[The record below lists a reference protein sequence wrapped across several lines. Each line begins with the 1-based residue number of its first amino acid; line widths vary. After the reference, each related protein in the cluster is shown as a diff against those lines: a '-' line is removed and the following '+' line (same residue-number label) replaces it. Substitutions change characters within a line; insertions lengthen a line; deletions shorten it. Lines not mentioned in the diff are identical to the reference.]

1 MTVALCGFVAS
12 FKTKGNLTKHM
23 KSKAHYKK
31 CMELGIIPVP
41 TVVDDSYIDEE
52 CLTRQVSSVADSTS
66 RGNIS
71 HILHASHSS
80 SVEY

>member
-1 MTVALCGFVAS
+1 MWIMASVLCDFIAS

-31 CMELGIIPVP
+31 CMELGIVPVP

-52 CLTRQVSSVADSTS
+52 CLMRQVSSSDVP
-66 RGNIS
+66 
-71 HILHASHSS
+71 
-80 SVEY
+80 SVLDLNENSEY